1 MSDQHEV
8 QQVLAKYVRATD
20 ERDGAAVASLFL
32 PDGRIEIYCNGT
44 DGHRLL
50 GVLCGPEAVAR
61 AVGQTMKL
69 SPTLGC
75 SHHTT
80 HDHIIDIEGDQAQID
95 AQFLVFKIIQPEYC
109 DGGISAGVAGVRGTI
124 TPIES
129 GYYRPTLLRVRGRWK
144 FATLRIFHDLPH
156 VTHCR

>member
-1 MSDQHEV
+1 MQS
-8 QQVLAKYVRATD
+8 
-20 ERDGAAVASLFL
+20 
-32 PDGRIEIYCNGT
+32 
-44 DGHRLL
+44 
-50 GVLCGPEAVAR
+50 
-61 AVGQTMKL
+61 
-69 SPTLGC
+69 SPALGC

-95 AQFLVFKIIQPEYC
+95 AQFMVFKTIETERRN
-109 DGGISAGVAGVRGTI
+109 GGAPVSVAGARGTI
-124 TPIES
+124 TPVES

>member
-1 MSDQHEV
+1 MSDQHDV

-32 PDGRIEIYCNGT
+32 PDGRVEIYCKGT

-61 AVGQTMKL
+61 AVGQTEKP
-69 SPTLGC
+69 SPGC

-95 AQFLVFKIIQPEYC
+95 AQFRVFKIIEPAYH
-109 DGGISAGVAGVRGTI
+109 DGGFTDCVAGARGTI